1 MQTQIPIFIF
11 PSLYKVQPTP
21 HPVLY
26 FAFLFDFLKSYQQV
40 PELSCYPAQWL
51 NIEGWVGIN

>member
-1 MQTQIPIFIF
+1 MSIFIF

-51 NIEGWVGIN
+51 NIKGWVGVN